1 MTKTNLDYYRF
12 EYYGQSYSPLG
23 RIKQDEL
30 YQQVLEY
37 LRHQLKAP
45 TEFSLAKRLITQYFS
60 YLRSSPSPQIIVA
73 NSHKFDA
80 LLSQIAHTFNN
91 QNLFFH
97 LTTNQK
103 QTIAST
109 NQQTYNLLPQQWDSL
124 NQLPYI
130 SSLILGSD
138 FSFDAASLAALKAKL
153 NRDGHLFEL
162 TATELNFQRLGQTK
176 GILGSE
182 SQAQELRTDF
192 NRRLELLTTLTTEDK
207 LAAILALEA
216 DYYRYYDYL
225 DLASVELIEQ
235 INQLKNETLS
245 ILDWQLRQASGVWKI
260 TLKIS

>member
-1 MTKTNLDYYRF
+1 MTTTNLDYFRF
-12 EYYGQSYSPLG
+12 EYYSQSSSPLG

-37 LRHQLKAP
+37 LRQQLKAP

-60 YLRSSPSPQIIVA
+60 YLRSSSSPQIIVA
-73 NSHKFDA
+73 NSYKFDA

-103 QTIAST
+103 QTIANT
-109 NQQTYNLLPQQWDSL
+109 NQQTYNLLPQQWDTL

-138 FSFDAASLAALKAKL
+138 FSFDAPSLAALKAKL

-162 TATELNFQRLGQTK
+162 TATELQLERLGQTK
-176 GILGSE
+176 GILGTE

-192 NRRLELLTTLTTEDK
+192 NRRLELLTTLTAEDK
-207 LAAILALEA
+207 LKAILALEA

-245 ILDWQLRQASGVWKI
+245 SLSKEE
-260 TLKIS
+260 S

>member
-1 MTKTNLDYYRF
+1 MTTTNLDYYRF
-12 EYYGQSYSPLG
+12 EYYSQSYSPLG

-37 LRHQLKAP
+37 LCQQLKAP

-60 YLRSSPSPQIIVA
+60 YLRSSSSPQIIVA
-73 NSHKFDA
+73 NSYKFDA

-109 NQQTYNLLPQQWDSL
+109 NQQTYNLLPQQWDTL

-138 FSFDAASLAALKAKL
+138 FSLDAPSLDALKAKL

-162 TATELNFQRLGQTK
+162 TATELQLERLGQTK
-176 GILGSE
+176 GILGTE

-192 NRRLELLTTLTTEDK
+192 NRRLELLTTLTAEDK
-207 LAAILALEA
+207 LKAILALEA

-245 ILDWQLRQASGVWKI
+245 SLSKEESWWL
-260 TLKIS
+260 TY

>member
-12 EYYGQSYSPLG
+12 EYYSQSYSPLG

-37 LRHQLKAP
+37 LRQQLKAP

-80 LLSQIAHTFNN
+80 LLSQIAHAFNN

-97 LTTNQK
+97 LAINQN
-103 QTIAST
+103 QIIAND
-109 NQQTYNLLPQQWDSL
+109 NQQTYNLLPQQWNSL

-130 SSLILGSD
+130 SSLILGPD
-138 FSFDAASLAALKAKL
+138 FNFDAASLDALKAKL

-192 NRRLELLTTLTTEDK
+192 NRRLELLTTLTAKEK
-207 LAAILALEA
+207 LKGILTLEA

-235 INQLKNETLS
+235 INRLKNETLS
-245 ILDWQLRQASGVWKI
+245 ALAKEES
-260 TLKIS
+260 